1 MIVKE
6 NISFL
11 PTQPLL
17 TYLQYHHTSL
27 SIIYTI
33 NHKEHLGTGTDK
45 DEVVVVLCFKIL

>member
-1 MIVKE
+1 M
-6 NISFL
+6 

-33 NHKEHLGTGTDK
+33 NYKERPNRKLPGTDK
-45 DEVVVVLCFKIL
+45 DEGGCGIII